1 MEFIK
6 QNIMLIGLALGSGAM
21 LLWPLLR
28 QGKSVSPSEAI
39 ILINREH
46 ALVLDIREDAEIAT
60 GTILGAKHIP
70 LKQLETRLSE
80 IANWKEK
87 PIIVNCQS
95 GTRSSSAC
103 DQLQKAGFARVFN
116 LAGGLRAWQDAK
128 LPITKG

>member
-60 GTILGAKHIP
+60 GTILGA
-70 LKQLETRLSE
+70 
-80 IANWKEK
+80 N
-87 PIIVNCQS
+87 
-95 GTRSSSAC
+95 
-103 DQLQKAGFARVFN
+103 
-116 LAGGLRAWQDAK
+116 
-128 LPITKG
+128 